1 VTLQA
6 VTFDFW
12 QTIAREPQGGL
23 LHPRR
28 VTLWHDILEGAHER
42 DRIDEVLRGIAH
54 HRERL
59 WREGELFGAAEAAAV
74 AAAELDPDIDD
85 ATERALVDAF
95 VGSGEGIELE
105 LTVGIEE
112 ALRELD
118 EAGLRLGIVCDVGFT
133 SGAQL
138 RDVLDRAGILGRF
151 DGWAFSDEVGAYK
164 PDPAIFR
171 HALREIGGIAPDRA
185 AHIGDLRRTDVAGA
199 RAMGM
204 VAIRYRGA
212 NDDPPADGPEGHH
225 VLDDHAEL
233 AALLRGAAL
242 LPDGA
247 R

>member
-1 VTLQA
+1 VTLRA

-12 QTIAREPQGGL
+12 QTLASEPTQPI
-23 LHPRR
+23 LHPKR
-28 VTLWHDILEGAHER
+28 VTLWEEILGGVHARE
-42 DRIDEVLRGIAH
+42 RIDEVLRGVAH

-59 WREGELFGAAEAAAV
+59 WRQGEQFGAAQAAAV

-85 ATERALVDAF
+85 ATERALVEAF

-105 LTVGIEE
+105 LTPGIDE

-133 SGAQL
+133 SGEQL
-138 RDVLDRAGILGRF
+138 RDVLHRAGILERF

-164 PDPAIFR
+164 PDPVIFH
-171 HALREIGGIAPDRA
+171 HALREIGGVEPGRA
-185 AHIGDLRRTDVAGA
+185 AHVGDLRRTDIAGA

-212 NDDPPADGPEGHH
+212 NDDPPEDGPEGHH
-225 VLDDHAEL
+225 VLDDHAAL
-233 AALLRGAAL
+233 GDLLRDTGL
-242 LPDGA
+242 L
-247 R
+247 

>member
-1 VTLQA
+1 MSLRA

-28 VTLWHDILEGAHER
+28 VALWDDVLSRAGRAQPRE
-42 DRIDEVLRGIAH
+42 RIDAAIRAVAS
-54 HRERL
+54 HRERE
-59 WREGELFGAAEAAAV
+59 WRAGRLFGAAEAAAV
-74 AAAELDPDIDD
+74 AAADLDPDIDE
-85 ATERALVDAF
+85 TTTQALVDAF

-105 LTVGIEE
+105 LTPGVAE
-112 ALRELD
+112 ALAELD
-118 EAGLRLGIVCDVGFT
+118 DAGVRLGIVCDVGFT
-133 SGAQL
+133 SGRQL
-138 RDVLDRAGILGRF
+138 RDVLDRAGILGHF

-171 HALREIGGIAPDRA
+171 HALREVGGVAPDEA

-204 VAIRYRGA
+204 VSIRYRGA
-212 NDDPPADGPEGHH
+212 NDDPPEDGPEAHH

-233 AALLRGAAL
+233 PDLLRGAGL
-242 LPDGA
+242 L
-247 R
+247 